1 MIDIDNG
8 RHRISMCI
16 CSGKG
21 GTGKTT
27 VTTNLA
33 MALVNRGLSVTVI
46 DGDIEMANLSIYF
59 GVDKQVKI
67 TLHDVLS
74 GIVPIEDAT
83 FTHPSG
89 VKIVAGAIDLEKIE
103 GTEIFKIGE
112 IIKNLAADCDVLII
126 DSPGDLLLSTIYMT
140 FTQKVLFV
148 TEKHKASVTD
158 CSKVIH
164 KSRILKK
171 DVIGVVINKVTNV
184 SKEEILDIREKL
196 FSIPIV
202 GVIEYVKQ
210 LPDMYVSEMK
220 NSQPSMQVNK
230 LADIILKTM
239 EAGEE
244 HDVLEQ
250 VDQGIEITGR
260 MLEQLKREA
269 KT

>member
-1 MIDIDNG
+1 MDKE
-8 RHRISMCI
+8 HRISICI

-27 VTTNLA
+27 ITTNLA

-59 GVDKQVKI
+59 GVDKQVQM

-74 GIVPIEDAT
+74 GLVPIEDAT
-83 FTHPSG
+83 FIHPSG
-89 VKIVAGAIDLEKIE
+89 VKIVAGAIDLERIE
-103 GTEIFKIGE
+103 GTEIGRIGE
-112 IIKNLAADCDVLII
+112 IIKDLATDSDVLII
-126 DSPGDLLLSTIYMT
+126 DAPGDLLLSTIYMT

-148 TEKHKASVTD
+148 TEKHRASITD

-171 DVIGVVINKVTNV
+171 DVIGVVINKVTNI

-202 GVIEYVKQ
+202 GVIEYVKH

-220 NSQPSMQVNK
+220 NSQPSIQINK
-230 LADIILKTM
+230 LADRIQEIM
-239 EAGEE
+239 MSGEKY
-244 HDVLEQ
+244 DVLEQ
-250 VDQGIEITGR
+250 VDKGIDITGK
-260 MLEQLKREA
+260 MLDQLKKEA
-269 KT
+269 GV